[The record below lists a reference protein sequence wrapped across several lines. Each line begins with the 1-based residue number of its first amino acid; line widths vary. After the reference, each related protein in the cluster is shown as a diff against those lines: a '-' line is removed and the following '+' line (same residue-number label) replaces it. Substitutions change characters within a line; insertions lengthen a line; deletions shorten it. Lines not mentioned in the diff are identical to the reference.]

1 MSAFASKAA
10 VGAAAW
16 ASFYTIAANKS
27 SAANINVANNSA
39 TDNVEVK
46 VAISSTGDGVD
57 PSAAEI
63 IEPGTVIPPKGSL
76 KIMGEPMVAGETV
89 KVYAS
94 AVGVSVRHSG
104 FEK

>member
-1 MSAFASKAA
+1 MSAFANKAA

-16 ASFYTIAANKS
+16 TSFHTIAANKS
-27 SAANINVANNSA
+27 SAANINIANNSA

-46 VAISSTGDGVD
+46 VAISSTGAGADPVD
-57 PSAAEI
+57 AEI
-63 IEPGTVIPPKGSL
+63 IETGTVIPPKGIL

-94 AVGVSVRHSG
+94 AAGVSVRHSG